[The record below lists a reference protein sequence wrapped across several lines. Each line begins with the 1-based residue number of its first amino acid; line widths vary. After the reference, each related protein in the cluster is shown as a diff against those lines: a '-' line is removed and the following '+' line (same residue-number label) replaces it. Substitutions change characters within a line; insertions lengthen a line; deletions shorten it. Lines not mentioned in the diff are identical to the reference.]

1 MTASEEYLE
10 NLKPFQV
17 GLPPHD
23 PESNKK
29 RYLLKDAN
37 GKKFDLEGT
46 TKRFEHLLS
55 LSGLFKHFIESKA
68 AKDPKF
74 RQVLD
79 VLEENKANGKGKGKH
94 QDVRRRKTEHE
105 EDAELL
111 KEEDSDDDESIE
123 FQFRESPAYVN
134 GQLRPYQIQ
143 GVNWL
148 VSLHKNKIAG
158 ILADEMGLGKTLQ
171 TISFLGY
178 LRYIEKI
185 PGPFLVIAPK
195 STLNNWLREINRWTP
210 DVNAFILQGDKEERA
225 ELIQKKLLGCDF
237 DVVIASYEII
247 IREKSPLKK
256 INWEYIIIDEA
267 HRIKNE
273 ESMLSQVLR
282 EFTSRNRLLITG
294 TPLQN
299 NLHELWALLNFC
311 YQISFPMHK
320 ISTIGFLLKAQR
332 KIRIKLSSNSTL
344 FYSLFYYVVSKAMW
358 KHPYCLKRN

>member
-1 MTASEEYLE
+1 MAYMLAIANFHFFKFYTRMRKKHENNSCNEKDKDENLFKIILAIFLQEKKKYDCISSGSIMTASEEYLE

-225 ELIQKKLLGCDF
+225 ELIQKKTF
-237 DVVIASYEII
+237 
-247 IREKSPLKK
+247 
-256 INWEYIIIDEA
+256 
-267 HRIKNE
+267 
-273 ESMLSQVLR
+273 
-282 EFTSRNRLLITG
+282 RL
-294 TPLQN
+294 
-299 NLHELWALLNFC
+299 
-311 YQISFPMHK
+311 
-320 ISTIGFLLKAQR
+320 
-332 KIRIKLSSNSTL
+332 
-344 FYSLFYYVVSKAMW
+344 
-358 KHPYCLKRN
+358 

>member
-1 MTASEEYLE
+1 M
-10 NLKPFQV
+10 
-17 GLPPHD
+17 
-23 PESNKK
+23 
-29 RYLLKDAN
+29 
-37 GKKFDLEGT
+37 
-46 TKRFEHLLS
+46 
-55 LSGLFKHFIESKA
+55 SGLFKHFIESKA

-225 ELIQKKLLGCDF
+225 ELIQK
-237 DVVIASYEII
+237 
-247 IREKSPLKK
+247 
-256 INWEYIIIDEA
+256 
-267 HRIKNE
+267 
-273 ESMLSQVLR
+273 
-282 EFTSRNRLLITG
+282 
-294 TPLQN
+294 
-299 NLHELWALLNFC
+299 NF
-311 YQISFPMHK
+311 
-320 ISTIGFLLKAQR
+320 
-332 KIRIKLSSNSTL
+332 
-344 FYSLFYYVVSKAMW
+344 
-358 KHPYCLKRN
+358 